1 MREFFDKLPR
11 PLADAV
17 KAARRRY
24 GSDDFARG
32 FAAGLH
38 LARRAQGW
46 NMARLQYK
54 NDDRV
59 TVRFHLPDKDYAEVQ
74 RLKSF
79 FGRAALAAWR
89 HDYNTVRPH
98 SAIGNQPPAIYAKL
112 GAPSRCAT
120 GPDGLKCGLLPES

>member
-1 MREFFDKLPR
+1 M
-11 PLADAV
+11 AV
-17 KAARRRY
+17 TI
-24 GSDDFARG
+24 SRG
-32 FAAGLH
+32 FAAGPH

-79 FGRAALAAWR
+79 FGRAKIASSKTLQ
-89 HDYNTVRPH
+89 RPPQ
-98 SAIGNQPPAIYAKL
+98 S
-112 GAPSRCAT
+112 
-120 GPDGLKCGLLPES
+120 GLFI